1 MIIQSIEYIH
11 EIIIEFLVFKMPYNK
26 FYYRMGKSS
35 VK

>member
-1 MIIQSIEYIH
+1 MIIQSIEY
-11 EIIIEFLVFKMPYNK
+11 IIIEFLVFKMPYNK